1 MSEREIP
8 IDAYIPGDILTF
20 PGDLDH
26 YRVAKVW
33 QSQDGEGYR
42 WSDYDLV
49 GRKDGRQLCLSVER
63 DDGEWIA
70 ALYDTRPLPEDLP
83 GAAELPAA
91 LRYGGVSYRR
101 EERGR
106 ARIALL
112 AAEGVSGGEPPI
124 NYRYADYEGPS
135 GELLAV
141 EIYGGEGGSDPE
153 VEIYVGRE
161 LPVSQVQLFG
171 IAARPTAPAAAQA
184 KASAAGLPPAL
195 LIGAAVVAI
204 LILIIVLA
212 LVL

>member
-42 WSDYDLV
+42 WSDYDLI

-70 ALYDTRPLPEDLP
+70 ALYDTRPLPEELP

-91 LRYGGVSYRR
+91 LSYAGVSYRR

-112 AAEGVSGGEPPI
+112 AAEGLAGGEPPL

-135 GELLAV
+135 GRLLAV
-141 EIYGGEGGSDPE
+141 EIYGGGDGSDPE

-171 IAARPTAPAAAQA
+171 IAPRPAAPAAPA
-184 KASAAGLPPAL
+184 KAPAAGLPPAL
-195 LIGAAVVAI
+195 LIGAAVAVA
-204 LILIIVLA
+204 LILIILLAVVL
-212 LVL
+212 